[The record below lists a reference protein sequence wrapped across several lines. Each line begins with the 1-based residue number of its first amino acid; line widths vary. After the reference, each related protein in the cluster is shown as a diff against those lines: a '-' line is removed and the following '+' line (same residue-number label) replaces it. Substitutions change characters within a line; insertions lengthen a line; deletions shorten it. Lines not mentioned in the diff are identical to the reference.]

1 MTSNRA
7 PTAIVG
13 PPGTG
18 KTHSLIEIV
27 RQHLRDGVPP
37 ESVGFF
43 SFSRK
48 AAEEARDRA
57 IAELNLDPKRLLHF
71 RTLPSLAF
79 RQLGLK
85 RSDVIGSSD
94 YTKLEKMLG
103 VEFQSSRSMS
113 VNDGEFFRLGRDGD
127 MYLSVINMARTKGV
141 DLEKQFNEFNNP
153 YLDFR
158 QLKIIDE
165 AYTDYKESTNKI
177 DFVDMIESFIDSPD
191 CPKLDLLIVDEA
203 QDLVPLQWE
212 MVDKLIENSKQTYYA
227 GDDDQAIYEW
237 MGVDPDN
244 FISRCASKRVLDQ
257 SFRVPKAVHDLS
269 LDLIKG
275 VEKRV
280 EKNWNPVSHEGS
292 VSFHFALDE
301 IDMREGEWLILCRT
315 NHILNKVAKDM
326 KDWGLLY
333 WREGAGYSAST
344 RVLTA
349 AQAWTRLSRGDSISK
364 EEAKVFMSFVRV
376 DKTTRKIIDHWFKYG
391 EVWTTTSKSSETFT
405 MDNFRELT
413 SLNHDDKKWFEVLD
427 IPDTERVYIQ
437 SVLRAGEKFGK
448 DPRIRLST
456 IHKAKGGEADNVVL
470 FLDSSKACQTLSDQ
484 DCEKRVF
491 YVGMTRA
498 RQNLHLIEGS
508 SRWSFKI

>member
-27 RQHLRDGVPP
+27 RQHLRDGAPP

-57 IAELNLDPKRLLHF
+57 ISELNLDPKRLLHF
-71 RTLPSLAF
+71 RTLHSLAF

-85 RSDVIGSSD
+85 RSDVIGSAD
-94 YTKLEKMLG
+94 YTQLEKLLG
-103 VEFQSSRSMS
+103 IEFQSSRSMS
-113 VNDGEFFRLGRDGD
+113 VSDGEFFRLGRDGD
-127 MYLSVINMARTKGV
+127 MYLSVISMSRTRGIG
-141 DLEKQFNEFNNP
+141 LRQQFDEFNNP

-158 QLKIIDE
+158 QLQIVNQVYD
-165 AYTDYKESTNKI
+165 DYKKTTNKI
-177 DFVDMIESFIDSPD
+177 DFVDMIESFIDLPD

-212 MVDKLIENSKQTYYA
+212 MVDKLIKNAKQTYYA

-237 MGVDPDN
+237 MGVDPEN
-244 FISRCASKRVLDQ
+244 FIARCDNKRVLDQ
-257 SFRVPKAVHDLS
+257 SFRVPQAVHNLS

-275 VEKRV
+275 VDRRV
-280 EKNWNPVSHEGS
+280 EKSWKPISHEGS
-292 VSFHFALDE
+292 VSFHYALDE
-301 IDMREGEWLILCRT
+301 IDLREGEWLILCRT

-326 KDWGLLY
+326 KEWGLLY

-349 AQAWTRLSRGDSISK
+349 AQTWTRLSRGDSVSK
-364 EEAKVFMSFVRV
+364 EEAKGFMSFIRV
-376 DKTTRKIIDHWFKYG
+376 DKSIRKAVDHWFKY
-391 EVWTTTSKSSETFT
+391 EPTETFT
-405 MDNFRELT
+405 MDNFLELT
-413 SLNHDDKKWFEVLD
+413 SLDYGGKKWFEILD
-427 IPDTERVYIQ
+427 IPDAERVYIQ

-448 DPRIRLST
+448 EPRIRLST

-470 FLDSSKACQTLSDQ
+470 FLDSSKACQTLANE

-498 RQNLHLIEGS
+498 KQNLHLIEGS
-508 SRWSFKI
+508 SRWSFRI

>member
-27 RQHLRDGVPP
+27 RQHLREGAPP

-57 IAELNLDPKRLLHF
+57 IGELNLDPKRLLHF
-71 RTLPSLAF
+71 RTLHSLAF

-94 YTKLEKMLG
+94 YTKLEKLLG

-127 MYLSVINMARTKGV
+127 MYLSVINMARTRNIS
-141 DLEKQFNEFNNP
+141 LRQQFDEFNNP

-158 QLKIIDE
+158 QLNVIAE
-165 AYTDYKESTNKI
+165 AYSDYKNVTKKI
-177 DFVDMIESFIDSPD
+177 DFVDMIQSCIDSLD
-191 CPKLDLLIVDEA
+191 CPKLDLLIIDEA

-212 MVDKLIENSKQTYYA
+212 MVDKLISNSKQTYYA

-237 MGVDPDN
+237 MGVDPSD
-244 FISRCASKRVLDQ
+244 FISRCANKKVLDQ
-257 SFRVPKAVHDLS
+257 SFRVPQAVHDLS

-275 VEKRV
+275 VAKRV
-280 EKNWNPVSHEGS
+280 EKNWNPVSHAGS
-292 VSFHFALDE
+292 VNFHYTLDE
-301 IDMREGEWLILCRT
+301 IDMSEGEWLILCRT
-315 NHILNKVAKDM
+315 NQVVNKVAKQM
-326 KDWGLLY
+326 KDWGLLF

-349 AQAWTRLSRGDSISK
+349 AQAWTLLSRGSPVSK
-364 EEAKVFMSFVRV
+364 EDAKILLSLIRL
-376 DKTTRKIIDHWFKYG
+376 DKATKKVVDHWFRY
-391 EVWTTTSKSSETFT
+391 EPTEMFS

-413 SLNHDDKKWFEVLD
+413 NLDYSDKKWFEVLD

-470 FLDSSKACQTLSDQ
+470 FLDSSKACQTLANE

-508 SRWSFKI
+508 SRWSFRL

>member
-27 RQHLRDGVPP
+27 RQHLREGAPP

-71 RTLPSLAF
+71 RTLHSLAF

-94 YTKLEKMLG
+94 YTQLEKLLG

-127 MYLSVINMARTKGV
+127 MYLSVISMSRTRGV
-141 DLEKQFNEFNNP
+141 SLRQQFDEFNNP

-158 QLKIIDE
+158 QLQVINQ
-165 AYTDYKESTNKI
+165 AYSDYKKATNKI
-177 DFVDMIESFIDSPD
+177 DFVDMIERFVDSLD
-191 CPKLDLLIVDEA
+191 CPKLNLLIIDEA
-203 QDLVPLQWE
+203 QDLVPLQWD
-212 MVDKLIENSKQTYYA
+212 MVDKLIKHSKQTFYA

-237 MGVDPDN
+237 MGVDPSDFIARCDN
-244 FISRCASKRVLDQ
+244 KKVLDQ
-257 SFRVPKAVHDLS
+257 SFRVPQAVHDLS
-269 LDLIKG
+269 LGLIKG
-275 VEKRV
+275 VGKRV
-280 EKNWNPVSHEGS
+280 EKNWNPVSHAGS
-292 VSFHFALDE
+292 VNFHYALDE
-301 IDMREGEWLILCRT
+301 IDMSEGEWLILCRT
-315 NHILNKVAKDM
+315 NQIVNKVAKQM
-326 KDWGLLY
+326 KDWGLLF

-349 AQAWTRLSRGDSISK
+349 AQAWTLLSRGNPVSK
-364 EEAKVFMSFVRV
+364 EDAKILLSLIRL
-376 DKTTRKIIDHWFKYG
+376 DKATKKVVDHWFRY
-391 EVWTTTSKSSETFT
+391 EPTEMFS
-405 MDNFRELT
+405 MDNFCELT
-413 SLNHDDKKWFEVLD
+413 NLDYSDKKWFEVLD

-470 FLDSSKACQTLSDQ
+470 FLDSSKACQTLANE

-508 SRWSFKI
+508 SRWSFRL